1 MVLKPDHR
9 FFYWRIFAKFRPEKH
24 GFDMYKRFFME
35 KKNGPNSP
43 DFENKDSKI
52 ARLYDNLWKVAK
64 NIEGT
69 CCPFYLQ
76 IGYVTEICLN
86 YFMDDH
92 HFDHIT
98 KS

>member
-1 MVLKPDHR
+1 
-9 FFYWRIFAKFRPEKH
+9 
-24 GFDMYKRFFME
+24 ME
-35 KKNGPNSP
+35 KKYGPNSP
-43 DFENKDSKI
+43 DFENRDSKI
-52 ARLYDNLWKVAK
+52 AKLYDNFQKVAK

-69 CCPFYLQ
+69 CCLFYLQ
-76 IGYVTEICLN
+76 IWYVTEICLN